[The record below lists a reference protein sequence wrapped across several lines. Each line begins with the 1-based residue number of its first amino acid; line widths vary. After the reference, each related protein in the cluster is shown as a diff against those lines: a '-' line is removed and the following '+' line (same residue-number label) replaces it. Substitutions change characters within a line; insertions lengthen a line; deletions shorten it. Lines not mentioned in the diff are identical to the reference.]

1 MRAKQSRTVQRKEKG
16 HNKRK
21 SIDIDWRDVVF
32 RRGEDIKLTKD
43 DHIWVCAVCNNAD
56 GSCKYAICNGCHE
69 KHRLKKRQK
78 IAASDLKR
86 HKCHNEIH
94 NLISYTDVFWCVKA
108 DNDGK
113 EWKEEEER
121 KLRPTG
127 CVLCKG
133 TFVLTSKK
141 NV

>member
-1 MRAKQSRTVQRKEKG
+1 MLFSGEAKILSLQEMITYGCVQCAIMLMAVASTPSATAAMKSTVK
-16 HNKRK
+16 
-21 SIDIDWRDVVF
+21 
-32 RRGEDIKLTKD
+32 
-43 DHIWVCAVCNNAD
+43 
-56 GSCKYAICNGCHE
+56 
-69 KHRLKKRQK
+69 KKRQK

-86 HKCHNEIH
+86 HKCHHEIH
-94 NLISYTDVFWCVKA
+94 NLISFTDVFWCVKA